1 MNKIT
6 INPDLANVDYTDL
19 LTKICQ
25 SLEKNQIFRTNNNH
39 QWLVVDINQIA
50 AEIATSQVNS
60 PLGNAKGVRAAT
72 LNFSPGSQDRFPE
85 QISNITELVR
95 SNLTS
100 YLSQNLSLD
109 RLTFVTQLIADLK
122 TFRQQSSKFD
132 LAYNFPPS
140 NQLQKQR
147 LTVRNNDGK
156 HTQLLKAHKVK
167 ISVDK
172 PSNFT
177 AHLLEGINNFID
189 VQLDPTS
196 EERNDLEDI
205 LENLDKNEQSDIHRL
220 ENLVNQ
226 QTLGK
231 LKKLAKIKYL
241 EFLYENIDDNASE
254 NNLQGKIYLQDLIR
268 RLKLLDDYINNTNKA
283 DGEYI
288 VNYQGVEVNYQD
300 MFSRG
305 EAFDMLPIIPLIEGY
320 LGETEQE
327 NREKVEF
334 IFGLKLK
341 FDGQVQ
347 AHKKGKTVFDY
358 NQRILNPDSEEHK
371 EGVKDESRKKL
382 FVEKVLK
389 IACLYYFLFAS
400 RQDPKNPQ
408 NDLEYN
414 PITNLEKYV
423 LPILQGSNDEDK
435 KQLFRNIIK
444 GFEKFQVKEKIKTLK
459 GVLTNLI
466 KRKTSF
472 PTREYPLHISV
483 KNSILE
489 ADINTIVD
497 RDTFFKS
504 LLREN
509 PKDCLK
515 YINLGEATTDK
526 NFIVSLPA
534 KMTIS
539 EIYFFETDD
548 RETFQM
554 QYDIDITGQGISV
567 LPVVFAPANS
577 CYEFFTK
584 NLSDRKLVIFP
595 YRPDP
600 KKPETGKPE
609 TQKLESHQEFI
620 YKITYSLLAYVCL
633 YVLLEGQLK
642 NLFIPILRIHLNN
655 KKNDPP
661 IEKFIVSLTGV
672 LSHLFNERYWSNSQG
687 IDIKE
692 FSEKGKFKIPNTLAS
707 LYHIL
712 PKKFTFPPGEKFQF
726 RELDK
731 LAMIIVSSRGSDSRW
746 GMEAKKSNL
755 MGEII
760 DFRIQP
766 QTATLRLWRTFSE
779 NYDNHEDMFSYPSVI
794 VENVD
799 QLYEQGYRHFIYI
812 AKVPYSSTL
821 HITQTKRDE
830 LFFMS
835 ANVIKALTRERND
848 IKIYPM
854 FFDKYYAVKVENKIK
869 STSLYIQDTVELT
882 QLVEDSSKKSI
893 VFFNLFN
900 GIAVGKDTNYN
911 GVMSYATL
919 LNIYQGVLDDKDIR
933 TGLIYQDSHLK
944 SEILQCLT
952 LFHFSRYQKHEN
964 SGKLQIKLDPYQN
977 LIGHESIGQLALLKY
992 SRGQNAEFNSLAFLT
1007 YVRDILARPKSSS

>member
-25 SLEKNQIFRTNNNH
+25 SLQKNQIFRTSNNH

-85 QISNITELVR
+85 QISNITESVR

-100 YLSQNLSLD
+100 YLSQNLSKD
-109 RLTFVTQLIADLK
+109 GLTSVTQLIAYLQ
-122 TFRQQSSKFD
+122 TFRQQSGKFD

-140 NQLQKQR
+140 NQLQQQR

-189 VQLDPTS
+189 VKLDPTS
-196 EERNDLEDI
+196 EERDDLEYI
-205 LENLDKNEQSDIHRL
+205 LENLEKNDQSDIHRL
-220 ENLVNQ
+220 ENLVNE

-300 MFSRG
+300 MFSRS

-347 AHKKGKTVFDY
+347 AYGGKTVFERNLD
-358 NQRILNPDSEEHK
+358 ILHPDSQEHQ
-371 EGVKDESRKKL
+371 EQIQDESRKTS
-382 FVEKVLK
+382 FVYKVLK
-389 IACLYYFLFAS
+389 IAFLYYFLFAS
-400 RQDPKNPQ
+400 LQDPNNPQ
-408 NDLEYN
+408 DDLKYN
-414 PITNLEKYV
+414 PISKLEQSV
-423 LPILQGSNDEDK
+423 LPILQGSDDNAK
-435 KQLFRNIIK
+435 KQLFRKIID
-444 GFEKFQVKEKIKTLK
+444 GFKNLQVKEKIKTLK
-459 GVLTNLI
+459 GVLTKLI

-515 YINLGEATTDK
+515 YINLGEATTD
-526 NFIVSLPA
+526 NSFLVSLPA

-554 QYDIDITGQGISV
+554 EYDINITGQGIGV
-567 LPVVFAPANS
+567 LPVVFVPANS
-577 CYEFFTK
+577 CYKFCQE
-584 NLSDRKLVIFP
+584 NLSNRKLVIFP

-600 KKPETGKPE
+600 KKLEPGKLE

-620 YKITYSLLAYVCL
+620 YKITYSLLAYICL
-633 YVLLEGQLK
+633 YVLLEEQSK
-642 NLFIPILRIHLNN
+642 LFIPILRIHLNN
-655 KKNDPP
+655 KKDDPP

-672 LSHLFNERYWSNSQG
+672 LSHLFNEQYRSNSQG
-687 IDIKE
+687 IDISD
-692 FSEKGKFKIPNTLAS
+692 FDEKGKFKTPNTLSA
-707 LYHIL
+707 LYSVL
-712 PKKFTFPPGEKFQF
+712 PKKFTFPPGEEFQF

-731 LAMIIVSSRGSDSRW
+731 LAMIIVSSRGTDSRW

-766 QTATLRLWRTFSE
+766 QTVTLRLLKTFSE

-799 QLYEQGYRHFIYI
+799 KLYKKGYRHFIYI

-821 HITQTKRDE
+821 HITQTKSDE

-835 ANVIKALTRERND
+835 ENVIRALTRERSD

-882 QLVEDSSKKSI
+882 QLVEDTSKKSI

-900 GIAVGKDTNYN
+900 GIAVAKDTNYN

-944 SEILQCLT
+944 REILQCLT
-952 LFHFSRYQKHEN
+952 LFHFSRYQKHEK

-1007 YVRDILARPKSSS
+1007 HVRDILARPKSSS

>member
-1 MNKIT
+1 VFTVNKIT

-25 SLEKNQIFRTNNNH
+25 SLEKTQIFRTNNHH

-50 AEIATSQVNS
+50 GEIATSQVNS
-60 PLGNAKGVRAAT
+60 PLGNAQGVRAAT
-72 LNFSPGSQDRFPE
+72 LNFSPGSQERFPE
-85 QISNITELVR
+85 QISKITELVQN
-95 SNLTS
+95 NLTL

-109 RLTFVTQLIADLK
+109 RLTFVTQLIADLE
-122 TFRQQSSKFD
+122 TFRQPSGGQKSRKFD
-132 LAYNFPPS
+132 LTYNFPPYK
-140 NQLQKQR
+140 QLQQQR

-156 HTQLLKAHKVK
+156 YAQLLKAHKVK

-189 VQLDPTS
+189 IQLDPTS
-196 EERNDLEDI
+196 EERDDLEDI
-205 LENLDKNEQSDIHRL
+205 LENLDKNDQSDIHRL

-241 EFLYENIDDNASE
+241 EFLYENIDDNASQ

-268 RLKLLDDYINNTNKA
+268 RLKLLDDYINDTNKA

-288 VNYQGVEVNYQD
+288 VNYEGVEVNYQN
-300 MFSRG
+300 MFSRS

-341 FDGQVQ
+341 FDGKVQ
-347 AHKKGKTVFDY
+347 AYGGKTVFER
-358 NQRILNPDSEEHK
+358 NLSILDPDSQEHK
-371 EGVKDESRKKL
+371 EGVKDESEKKL

-389 IACLYYFLFAS
+389 IAFLYYFSFAS
-400 RQDPKNPQ
+400 GQDTNNPQ

-414 PITNLEKYV
+414 PITKFEQSV
-423 LPILQGSNDEDK
+423 LPILQGSDNHG
-435 KQLFRNIIK
+435 KQELFKNIINDFK
-444 GFEKFQVKEKIKTLK
+444 RFEVQEKINTLK
-459 GVLTNLI
+459 EVLINLI

-489 ADINTIVD
+489 ADINSILD
-497 RDTFFKS
+497 RDTFFK
-504 LLREN
+504 LLLWKN

-515 YINLGEATTDK
+515 YINLGEATTD
-526 NFIVSLPA
+526 NSFLVSLPA

-554 QYDIDITGQGISV
+554 EYDIDIPDKVIGV
-567 LPVVFAPANS
+567 LPVVFVPASNPD
-577 CYEFFTK
+577 CFAFCDK
-584 NLSDRKLVIFP
+584 HLSNRKLVIFP
-595 YRPDP
+595 YR
-600 KKPETGKPE
+600 PE

-620 YKITYSLLAYVCL
+620 YKITYSLLAYICL
-633 YVLLEGQLK
+633 YVLLEEK
-642 NLFIPILRIHLNN
+642 SKLFIPILRIHFNR
-655 KKNDPP
+655 KKDDPP
-661 IEKFIVSLTGV
+661 IDKFIASLNHV
-672 LSHLFNERYWSNSQG
+672 LSHLLNEKYRSNSQG
-687 IDIKE
+687 INISD
-692 FSEKGKFKIPNTLAS
+692 FMTKGKFKTPNALAS
-707 LYHIL
+707 LYSIL
-712 PKKFTFPPGEKFQF
+712 PKKFTFPPGDKFQF

-731 LAMIIVSSRGSDSRW
+731 LAMIIVSSRGTDSRW

-760 DFRIQP
+760 NFQIQP
-766 QTATLRLWRTFSE
+766 QTVTLRLLKTFSE

-799 QLYEQGYRHFIYI
+799 QLYKQGYRHFIYI

-821 HITQTKRDE
+821 HITQTKSEE

-835 ANVIKALTRERND
+835 ENVIRALTRERND

-900 GIAVGKDTNYN
+900 GTAVAKDTNYN

-952 LFHFSRYQKHEN
+952 LFHFSRYQKHED
-964 SGKLQIKLDPYQN
+964 SGKPQIKLDPYQN
-977 LIGHESIGQLALLKY
+977 LIGDESIGQLALLKY
-992 SRGQNAEFNSLAFLT
+992 GRGQGEFNSLAFLT

>member
-25 SLEKNQIFRTNNNH
+25 SLEKNQIFRTDNNH

-72 LNFSPGSQDRFPE
+72 LNFSPGSQDRFSE
-85 QISNITELVR
+85 QTSNITELVR

-100 YLSQNLSLD
+100 YLSKNLSLD
-109 RLTFVTQLIADLK
+109 RLTFVTQLIADLQ
-122 TFRQQSSKFD
+122 TFRQQPTKFD

-140 NQLQKQR
+140 NQLQQQR
-147 LTVRNNDGK
+147 LTVRNNDGQ
-156 HTQLLKAHKVK
+156 HAQLLKAHKVK

-189 VQLDPTS
+189 IQLEPTS
-196 EERNDLEDI
+196 EEKDDLEYI
-205 LENLDKNEQSDIHRL
+205 LDNLEKNDQSDIHRL

-288 VNYQGVEVNYQD
+288 VNYQGVEVNYQN

-341 FDGQVQ
+341 FDGKVQ
-347 AHKKGKTVFDY
+347 AYGGKTVFERNLD
-358 NQRILNPDSEEHK
+358 ILHPDSQEHQ
-371 EGVKDESRKKL
+371 EQIQDESRKTS
-382 FVEKVLK
+382 FVYKVLK
-389 IACLYYFLFAS
+389 IAFLYYFLFAS
-400 RQDPKNPQ
+400 RQDPNNPQ

-414 PITNLEKYV
+414 PITKWEQSV
-423 LPILQGSNDEDK
+423 LPILQGSDEEAK
-435 KQLFRNIIK
+435 KRLFRSIIN
-444 GFEKFQVKEKIKTLK
+444 GFDKLEVREKIKTLK
-459 GVLTNLI
+459 GVLTKLI

-515 YINLGEATTDK
+515 YINLGEATTD
-526 NFIVSLPA
+526 NSFLVSLPA

-554 QYDIDITGQGISV
+554 EYDINITGQGIGV
-567 LPVVFAPANS
+567 LPVVFVPANS
-577 CYEFFTK
+577 CYEFVTK
-584 NLSDRKLVIFP
+584 NLSNRKLVIFP

-600 KKPETGKPE
+600 KKLEPGKLE

-620 YKITYSLLAYVCL
+620 YKITYSLLAYICL
-633 YVLLEGQLK
+633 YVLLEK
-642 NLFIPILRIHLNN
+642 KSKLFIPILRIHLNN
-655 KKNDPP
+655 KKDDAP

-672 LSHLFNERYWSNSQG
+672 LSHLFNEQYRSNSQG
-687 IDIKE
+687 IDISD
-692 FSEKGKFKIPNTLAS
+692 FSTKGKFKIPNTLSA
-707 LYHIL
+707 LYSVL
-712 PKKFTFPPGEKFQF
+712 PKKFTFPPGEEFQF

-760 DFRIQP
+760 DFQIQP
-766 QTATLRLWRTFSE
+766 QTVKLRLLKTFSE

-799 QLYEQGYRHFIYI
+799 KLYKKGYRHFIYI
-812 AKVPYSSTL
+812 AKVPYSTTL
-821 HITQTKRDE
+821 HITQTKSDE

-835 ANVIKALTRERND
+835 ANVIKALTQERSD

-900 GIAVGKDTNYN
+900 GIAVAKDTNYN

-952 LFHFSRYQKHEN
+952 LFHFSRYQKHEK

-977 LIGHESIGQLALLKY
+977 LIGKESIGQLALLKY

-1007 YVRDILARPKSSS
+1007 HVRDILARPKSSS

>member
-1 MNKIT
+1 VNKIT

-25 SLEKNQIFRTNNNH
+25 SLEKNQIFRTSNNH

-72 LNFSPGSQDRFPE
+72 LNFSPGSQDRFSE
-85 QISNITELVR
+85 QISNITELVI

-100 YLSQNLSLD
+100 YLSKNLSLD
-109 RLTFVTQLIADLK
+109 RLTFVTQLIADLQ
-122 TFRQQSSKFD
+122 TFRQQPTKFD

-140 NQLQKQR
+140 NQLQQQR
-147 LTVRNNDGK
+147 LTVRNNDGQ
-156 HTQLLKAHKVK
+156 HAQLLKAHKVK

-189 VQLDPTS
+189 VKLDPTS
-196 EERNDLEDI
+196 EERDDLEYI
-205 LENLDKNEQSDIHRL
+205 LENLEKNDQSDIHRL

-241 EFLYENIDDNASE
+241 EFLYENIDDNASQ

-288 VNYQGVEVNYQD
+288 VNYQGVEVNYQN

-341 FDGQVQ
+341 FDGKVQ
-347 AHKKGKTVFDY
+347 AHGGKTVFEY
-358 NQRILNPDSEEHK
+358 NQSLLDPDIQEHK
-371 EGVKDESRKKL
+371 EGVKDESRKPS
-382 FVEKVLK
+382 FVYKVLK
-389 IACLYYFLFAS
+389 IAFLYYFLFAF

-414 PITNLEKYV
+414 PITKWEQSV
-423 LPILQGSNDEDK
+423 LPILQGSDEEAK
-435 KQLFRNIIK
+435 KRLFRSIID
-444 GFEKFQVKEKIKTLK
+444 GFKNLQVKEKIKTLK
-459 GVLTNLI
+459 GVLTKLI

-489 ADINTIVD
+489 ADINTIVA

-515 YINLGEATTDK
+515 YINLGEATTD
-526 NFIVSLPA
+526 NTFLVSLPA

-554 QYDIDITGQGISV
+554 QYDIQSGIGA
-567 LPVVFAPANS
+567 LPVVFVPANS
-577 CYEFFTK
+577 CYKFCQE
-584 NLSDRKLVIFP
+584 NLSNRKLVIFP

-600 KKPETGKPE
+600 KKVEPGKLE

-620 YKITYSLLAYVCL
+620 YKITYSLLAYICL
-633 YVLLEGQLK
+633 YVLLEGRSK
-642 NLFIPILRIHLNN
+642 LFIPILRIHLNN
-655 KKNDPP
+655 KTDDAP

-672 LSHLFNERYWSNSQG
+672 LSHLFNEQYRSNSQG
-687 IDIKE
+687 IDISD
-692 FSEKGKFKIPNTLAS
+692 FSTKGKFKTPNTLSA
-707 LYHIL
+707 LYSVL
-712 PKKFTFPPGEKFQF
+712 PKKFTFPPGEEFQF

-766 QTATLRLWRTFSE
+766 QTVTLRLLKTFSE

-799 QLYEQGYRHFIYI
+799 KLYKKGYRHFIYI

-821 HITQTKRDE
+821 HITQTKSEE

-835 ANVIKALTRERND
+835 ENVIRALTRERND

-854 FFDKYYAVKVENKIK
+854 FFDKYYAVKVDNKIK

-900 GIAVGKDTNYN
+900 GIAVAKDTNYN

-952 LFHFSRYQKHEN
+952 LFHFSRYQKHEK
-964 SGKLQIKLDPYQN
+964 SGKLQIKLDPYQD
-977 LIGHESIGQLALLKY
+977 LIGDGSIGEIALLKY
-992 SRGQNAEFNSLAFLT
+992 GRGKVEFNSLAFLT

>member
-25 SLEKNQIFRTNNNH
+25 SLEKKPIFKTNNHH

-50 AEIATSQVNS
+50 GEIATSQVNS
-60 PLGNAKGVRAAT
+60 PLGNAQGVRAAT
-72 LNFSPGSQDRFPE
+72 LNFSPGSQERFPE

-95 SNLTS
+95 ENLTS
-100 YLSQNLSLD
+100 CCDKNLSLD
-109 RLTFVTQLIADLK
+109 RLTFVTQLIADLQ
-122 TFRQQSSKFD
+122 TFHQPSNKFD

-140 NQLQKQR
+140 NQLQQQR
-147 LTVRNNDGK
+147 LTVKHNDGQ
-156 HTQLLKAHKVK
+156 HTQLLKTHKVK

-189 VQLDPTS
+189 IQLDPTS

-205 LENLDKNEQSDIHRL
+205 LENLEKNDQSDIHRL

-241 EFLYENIDDNASE
+241 EFLYENIDDNASQ

-268 RLKLLDDYINNTNKA
+268 RLKLLDDYINDTHKA

-288 VNYQGVEVNYQD
+288 VNYEGVEVNYQN
-300 MFSRG
+300 MFSRS

-341 FDGQVQ
+341 FDGKVQ
-347 AHKKGKTVFDY
+347 AYGGKTVFEH
-358 NQRILNPDSEEHK
+358 NQSLLDPDSKEHK
-371 EGVKDESRKKL
+371 EGVKDESRKTS
-382 FVEKVLK
+382 FVYKVLK
-389 IACLYYFLFAS
+389 IAFLYYFLFAF
-400 RQDPKNPQ
+400 RQDTNNPQ
-408 NDLEYN
+408 NNLEYN
-414 PITNLEKYV
+414 PITKFEQSV
-423 LPILQGSNDEDK
+423 LPILQGSDDQAK
-435 KQLFRNIIK
+435 KQIFRKIIE
-444 GFEKFQVKEKIKTLK
+444 GFKKFEVQRKIKTLK
-459 GVLTNLI
+459 GVLINLI

-497 RDTFFKS
+497 RDTFLKS

-515 YINLGEATTDK
+515 YINLGEATTD
-526 NFIVSLPA
+526 NSFLVSLPA

-554 QYDIDITGQGISV
+554 QYDIQSGIDV
-567 LPVVFAPANS
+567 LPVVFVPANS
-577 CYEFFTK
+577 CYKFCQE
-584 NLSDRKLVIFP
+584 NLSNRKLVIFP

-600 KKPETGKPE
+600 KKLEPGKLE

-620 YKITYSLLAYVCL
+620 YKITYSLLAYICL
-633 YVLLEGQLK
+633 YVLLEGRSK
-642 NLFIPILRIHLNN
+642 LFIPILRIHLNN
-655 KKNDPP
+655 KTDDAP

-672 LSHLFNERYWSNSQG
+672 LSHLLNEKYRSNSQG
-687 IDIKE
+687 IDINN
-692 FSEKGKFKIPNTLAS
+692 FTTNGKFKIPNTLAS
-707 LYHIL
+707 LYSIL
-712 PKKFTFPPGEKFQF
+712 PKKFTFPPGDKFQF

-760 DFRIQP
+760 DFQIQP
-766 QTATLRLWRTFSE
+766 QTATLRLLKTFSE

-799 QLYEQGYRHFIYI
+799 QLYKRGYRHFIYI

-821 HITQTKRDE
+821 HITQTKSEE

-835 ANVIKALTRERND
+835 ENVIRALTRERND

-854 FFDKYYAVKVENKIK
+854 FFDKYYAVKVENKIN

-900 GIAVGKDTNYN
+900 GIAVAKDTNYN

-919 LNIYQGVLDDKDIR
+919 LNIYQGILDDKDIR

-952 LFHFSRYQKHEN
+952 LFHFSRYQKHEK

-977 LIGHESIGQLALLKY
+977 LIGDDSTGQLALLKY
-992 SRGQNAEFNSLAFLT
+992 GCGRREFNSLAFLT